1 MLNMSHFIETDDQER
16 SIRVTQTP
24 VLDVKQLRTSFFS
37 SDGEVPAVDDISFSV
52 NKGEI
57 LGIVGESGCGKS
69 VTSLSIM
76 KLIPQPPGKIVGGEI
91 LLDGEDLVKASE
103 KRMRE
108 IRGNEVAMI
117 FQEPMT
123 SLNPLFTIGDQLT
136 EGIKLHKK
144 LNKKAA
150 IQQAVEMLK
159 LVGLPR
165 AEQIIKEYPHQLSG
179 GMRQRVMI
187 AMALSC
193 HPRLLIADEPTTAL
207 DVTIQAQI
215 LSLMKDLNEKLDTAI
230 VMITHDLGVVA
241 EVCERV
247 IVMYA
252 GKIVEE
258 APVEEIFK
266 NPKHPYT
273 QGLLQSVPDVRE
285 KKERLY
291 SIPGNVPKPGSIKT
305 GCRFAARCEFVHDR
319 CMTESPPLYNAN
331 NAEQH
336 TVRCFLHESGGVI
349 DDRSAVGS

>member
-1 MLNMSHFIETDDQER
+1 MSQA
-16 SIRVTQTP
+16 P
-24 VLDVKQLRTSFFS
+24 VLDVKQLKTSFFS
-37 SDGEVPAVDDISFSV
+37 SDGEIPAVDEISFSV
-52 NKGEI
+52 RKGEI

-76 KLIPQPPGKIVGGEI
+76 KLIPQPPGKITGGEI
-91 LLDGEDLVKASE
+91 LLNGEDLVAASE
-103 KRMRE
+103 SRMRE

-123 SLNPLFTIGDQLT
+123 SLNPLFTIGSQLV
-136 EGIKLHKK
+136 EGITIHKK
-144 LNKKAA
+144 IKKKEAA
-150 IQQAVEMLK
+150 SQAVEMLK

-165 AEQIIKEYPHQLSG
+165 AEQIMKEYPHQLSG

-193 HPRLLIADEPTTAL
+193 HPKLLIADEPTTAL

-215 LSLMKDLNEKLDTAI
+215 LALMKDLNKKLDTAI

-252 GKIVEE
+252 GKVVEE
-258 APVEEIFK
+258 APVREIFK
-266 NPKHPYT
+266 NAKHPYT
-273 QGLLQSVPDVRE
+273 IGLLQSVPDIRE
-285 KKERLY
+285 RKDRLY
-291 SIPGNVPKPGSIKT
+291 SIPGNVPKPGSVKH

-319 CMTESPPLYNAN
+319 CLSETPELYQANSPV
-331 NAEQH
+331 H
-336 TVRCFLHESGGVI
+336 TVRCFLHDESGGAANGGS
-349 DDRSAVGS
+349 SA